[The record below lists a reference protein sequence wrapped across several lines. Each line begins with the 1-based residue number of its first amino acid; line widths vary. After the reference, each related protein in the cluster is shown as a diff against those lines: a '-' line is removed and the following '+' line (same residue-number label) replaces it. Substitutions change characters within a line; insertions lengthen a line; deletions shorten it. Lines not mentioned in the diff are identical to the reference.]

1 MYIIYVSFISNI
13 YVYTHINIYIQFYQ
27 IWDFVSTIIMMLNK
41 SLPAFISTT
50 SLFSPACTKLLW
62 KMTCLT
68 FLKLF
73 LIWML
78 YSAIFYGCLSFFL
91 LELFSG
97 DSQMLLLHESNWFL
111 SFAVQILLISWYQN
125 LIISW
130 LLGKHFVLYIKLL
143 KIILEDHVYILF
155 CANLRFLLSGMH
167 TSENGPA
174 CTLCWMD
181 LQGIA
186 RIFQIWLYHFNLQ

>member
-1 MYIIYVSFISNI
+1 MYILLISNI
-13 YVYTHINIYIQFYQ
+13 YVYIHIHIYTFYQ

-41 SLPAFISTT
+41 SLPAFISTI

-62 KMTCLT
+62 KMICLT

-78 YSAIFYGCLSFFL
+78 YSAIFYGCLWFFL
-91 LELFSG
+91 SELFSG

-111 SFAVQILLISWYQN
+111 LIAVQILLISWHQN
-125 LIISW
+125 LVISW
-130 LLGKHFVLYIKLL
+130 LLKNTLFWNNKLL
-143 KIILEDHVYILF
+143 KIILEDYVCILF
-155 CANLRFLLSGMH
+155 CANLRFLLTGMH

-174 CTLCWMD
+174 WTLWWTD

-186 RIFQIWLYHFNLQ
+186 RIFQIWL